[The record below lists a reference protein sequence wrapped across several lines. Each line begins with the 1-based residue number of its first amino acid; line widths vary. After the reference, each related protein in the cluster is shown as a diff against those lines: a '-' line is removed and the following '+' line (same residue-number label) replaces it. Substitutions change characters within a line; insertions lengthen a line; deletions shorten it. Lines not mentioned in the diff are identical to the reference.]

1 MRMEILTPRSKEFS
15 DDMIV
20 HLIHKIRQHPNVIFG
35 PSVRGAT
42 SLKRL
47 FNARGMLKG
56 DLTSEDLLDCAL
68 ITLPHRMVALRDPR
82 SIVKEVIDGREPKF
96 DQSVILADL
105 KNMAI
110 PKVVDFDFW
119 YQESKKKAR
128 VVRASNLLLELLGL
142 VDRENIRLFSF
153 NSDMDTQTRQF
164 IEWLIKVGVLS
175 KTESKTENEVI
186 INKSFFLNLSNFLP
200 SRFKLADVL
209 GERGDSIK
217 YRSNPFREISVRHT
231 LRKLASLKK
240 KTADMEKKHLIVRP
254 RSEDRKDIM
263 LCIDNSHSMCGKML
277 LSKAIIVNLIKT
289 RGQHQLGI
297 VVFGSRGYIILEPT
311 HDEGA
316 LVDEVIG
323 IGTFGRTNML
333 DGLKA
338 SGKALKGDNKHIIL
352 ISDGR
357 SNIGSEAE
365 VLQVTREIA
374 MTTRISTICIGD
386 SNLMKEIA
394 IMGRGRYHSVD
405 PNILK
410 NR

>member
-1 MRMEILTPRSKEFS
+1 MEILTPQSKEFS

-68 ITLPHRMVALRDPR
+68 IALPHRMVALRDPR

-128 VVRASNLLLELLGL
+128 VVRASNLLLKLLGL

-164 IEWLIKVGVLS
+164 IEWLIEVGVLS
-175 KTESKTENEVI
+175 KTESEII

-200 SRFKLADVL
+200 SQFKLSDML
-209 GERGDSIK
+209 GERGDPIN
-217 YRSNPFREISVRHT
+217 YRCNPFREISVRHT

-240 KTADMEKKHLIVRP
+240 KTSDMEKKYLIVRP
-254 RSEDRKDIM
+254 RSEDKKDII

-277 LSKAIIVNLIKT
+277 LSKAIAINLIKT
-289 RGQHQLGI
+289 RARHQLGI
-297 VVFGSRGYIILEPT
+297 VVFGSSGYIILEPT
-311 HDEGA
+311 HDEDA
-316 LVDEVIG
+316 LVDEVIR

-338 SGKALKGDNKHIIL
+338 SRKALKGNNKHIIL
-352 ISDGR
+352 ISDGC
-357 SNIGSEAE
+357 SNIGSEEE
-365 VLQVTREIA
+365 VLRVTGEIA
-374 MTTRISTICIGD
+374 MTTRISAVCVGD

-394 IMGRGRYHSVD
+394 RMGRGRYNSID
-405 PNILK
+405 PSTLRNK
-410 NR
+410 